1 MENASITKTTTSW
14 QDTNWAKVQRKV
26 FKLQNQIFKAIKAG
40 ENKKAKNLQKLLAKS
55 YYAKLLAVRKV
66 TQDNQGRRTPGIDGQ
81 LVKTH
86 KQRDRLVQ
94 SLNIKEY
101 KTKPLRRIWIPKP
114 GKSPLTPLNKG
125 GIKGGIGIPTI
136 KDRATQAL
144 IKMCLEPQWEARF
157 ESQSYGFR
165 PGRSAH
171 DAIETIFNNIRYVPK
186 YVLDADI
193 AKCFDQIDHQK
204 LLNKLDCP
212 KTIKRTIKQW
222 LKAGVVDKHTFTDTD
237 SGTPQGGTIS
247 PLLANIAL
255 DGLITDITKSF
266 PQSKTING
274 VRDRC
279 YRPAIIRYADDFVII
294 HRDIEVINHC
304 KILVSKWLEKIGLKL
319 RPEKTRICHTLNN
332 IEVEGKE
339 EKAGFDFLGFNI
351 KQYPIGKHSSGK
363 NTKGNL
369 LGFKTLIKP
378 SSKKVI
384 AHYRKIRDV
393 IDKLKHAPQARL
405 IRDLNPIIRGWANY
419 YSTVCSKG
427 IFAKIDHLIWWK
439 LAAWA
444 KRRSKKGTKKALRK
458 YFQNGVNGAWTF
470 QTHEGL
476 RLIKHTETKIKRHTL
491 IQSDRSYYDG
501 DWVYWSE
508 RRGKHPLTPHRVSE
522 LMRRQRGKCPQCL
535 QKFSPEELVEI
546 DHVIPRKLGGSTNYT
561 NLQLLHRHCHHR
573 KTTIDRRNIKE
584 VWASSGED
592 DTPFVSM

>member
-1 MENASITKTTTSW
+1 MENASISKTTTSW
-14 QDTNWAKVQRKV
+14 QDINWAKVQRKV

-55 YYAKLLAVRKV
+55 YYAKLLALRKV
-66 TQDNQGRRTPGIDGQ
+66 TQDNRGRKTPGIDGK
-81 LVKTH
+81 LMKTA
-86 KQRDRLVQ
+86 KQRIRLVQ

-101 KTKPLRRIWIPKP
+101 RTKPLRRIWIPKP
-114 GKSPLTPLNKG
+114 GKDEQRPL
-125 GIKGGIGIPTI
+125 GIPTI

-144 IKMCLEPQWEARF
+144 VKMCLEPQWEARF

-171 DAIETIFNNIRYVPK
+171 DAIEAIFNNIRYKPK

-193 AKCFDQIDHQK
+193 AKCFDKIDHQR

-212 KTIKRTIKQW
+212 LSIKRTIKQW
-222 LKAGVVDKHTFTDTD
+222 LKAGVMDNNTFAETD
-237 SGTPQGGTIS
+237 SGTPQGGVIS

-255 DGLITDITKSF
+255 DGLIEDITKSF
-266 PQSKTING
+266 PKSKTTNG
-274 VRDRC
+274 VRDRN
-279 YRPAIIRYADDFVII
+279 YRPAIIRYADDFVVL
-294 HRDIEVINHC
+294 HKDIEVIKYC
-304 KILVSKWLEKIGLKL
+304 KKLISKWLEKVGLEI

-332 IEVEGKE
+332 IKVEGRE

-351 KQYPIGKHSSGK
+351 KQYPVGQHSSGK
-363 NTKGNL
+363 NTQGGL

-393 IDKLKHAPQARL
+393 IDKYKHAPQARL
-405 IRDLNPIIRGWANY
+405 ITALNPIIRGWANY
-419 YSTVCSKG
+419 YSTVCSKR

-439 LAAWA
+439 LATWA
-444 KRRSKKGTKKALRK
+444 KRRSKRGTKKALRK
-458 YFQNGVNGAWTF
+458 YFHNGVNGQWTF

-476 RLIKHTETKIKRHTL
+476 RLIKHTETKINRHTL
-491 IQSDRSYYDG
+491 IQGDRSYYDG
-501 DWVYWSE
+501 DWVYWSK
-508 RRGKHPLTPHRVSE
+508 RRGQHPLTPHRVSE
-522 LMRRQRGKCPQCL
+522 LMRRQKGICPQCL

-584 VWASSGED
+584 VFDIEWED
-592 DTPFVSM
+592 DIPIVSM